1 MAHPHDH
8 DHAHEHSHHAVH
20 DEHLGHEQ
28 QRGHEHQR
36 HEDGHDPNHNHA
48 SHATEKVLLRAFVLI
63 AGFMLVEFVGGWLTN
78 SLTLMADAG
87 HMLLDATA
95 LGLAWY
101 AARLSGRSDNHQLS
115 YGYHRFQVLAA
126 FVNGLTLA
134 ALVFW
139 IVLEAIHRLGTPEP
153 MVVLP
158 TLVIASIG
166 LLVNIAAY
174 RMLHRTESNMNVRAA
189 AIHVIGDMLGSAA
202 AIIAATTVYFTGWL
216 YADPLLAVIIA
227 LVLARGAWRIIRD
240 SAHIL
245 LEGVP
250 NGVNVRDIRDAL
262 VTSVPGV
269 LEVHHVHAWSLT
281 PEKPLLTLHANLAP
295 EADVSGATS
304 LMKKVLQDRFG
315 INHSTIQVEHG
326 PCPDHND

>member
-8 DHAHEHSHHAVH
+8 DHAHDHPHPVVH
-20 DEHLGHEQ
+20 DQHTGDE
-28 QRGHEHQR
+28 RGHDHA
-36 HEDGHDPNHNHA
+36 HDHAPHA
-48 SHATEKVLLRAFVLI
+48 SEQVLRRAFFLI
-63 AGFMLVEFVGGWLTN
+63 AGFTLVEFVGGWLTN

-95 LGLAWY
+95 LGMAWY
-101 AARLSGRSDNHQLS
+101 AARVSGRSDNHLLS

-139 IVLEAIHRLGTPEP
+139 IILEAIHRFGTPEP
-153 MVVLP
+153 MDVLP
-158 TLVIASIG
+158 TLAIAIFG
-166 LLVNIAAY
+166 LLVNVAAWK
-174 RMLHRTESNMNVRAA
+174 MLHSTESNMNVRAA
-189 AIHVIGDMLGSAA
+189 ALHVVGDMLGSAA
-202 AIIAATTVYFTGWL
+202 AIIAATIVYFTGWL
-216 YADPLLAVIIA
+216 YADPLLAAIIA

-245 LEGVP
+245 LEGAP
-250 NGVNVRDIRDAL
+250 TDVNVREIRDAL
-262 VTSVPGV
+262 VTSVPDV

-281 PEKPLLTLHANLAP
+281 PEKPLLTLHANLALG
-295 EADVSGATS
+295 ADVSGATS

-326 PCPDHND
+326 PCPDHTD

>member
-1 MAHPHDH
+1 
-8 DHAHEHSHHAVH
+8 
-20 DEHLGHEQ
+20 
-28 QRGHEHQR
+28 
-36 HEDGHDPNHNHA
+36 
-48 SHATEKVLLRAFVLI
+48 
-63 AGFMLVEFVGGWLTN
+63 MLVEFVGGWLTN

-174 RMLHRTESNMNVRAA
+174 KMLHRTESNMNVRAA

-250 NGVNVRDIRDAL
+250 TGVNVRDIRDAL

>member
-1 MAHPHDH
+1 MYRYNPGIDQLTGPGVAHPHNHDH
-8 DHAHEHSHHAVH
+8 DHAHH
-20 DEHLGHEQ
+20 DEHQ
-28 QRGHEHQR
+28 GHEH
-36 HEDGHDPNHNHA
+36 GHGSDHNHA
-48 SHATEKVLLRAFVLI
+48 SHASEQVLRRAFLLI

-139 IVLEAIHRLGTPEP
+139 IVLEAVHRLGAPET
-153 MVVLP
+153 MAVLP
-158 TLVIASIG
+158 TLAIAIIG

-174 RMLHRTESNMNVRAA
+174 RMLHGVESNMNVRAA
-189 AIHVIGDMLGSAA
+189 AMHVIGDMLGSAA

-216 YADPLLAVIIA
+216 YADPLLAGVIA
-227 LVLARGAWRIIRD
+227 VVLARGAWRIIRD

-250 NGVNVRDIRDAL
+250 NGVNIRDIRDAL

-281 PEKPLLTLHANLAP
+281 PEKPLLTLHANLAQG
-295 EADVSGATS
+295 ADVSGATS
-304 LMKKVLQDRFG
+304 SIKKVLLERFG
-315 INHSTIQVEHG
+315 IDHSTIQVEHG
-326 PCPDHND
+326 PCPDHQD